1 MCEAP
6 EILSRLHARPKPPS
20 VREAMRRA
28 RKSERQRER
37 VDQEYRSRLSL
48 LLDDLSRLSYL
59 HRCRPSDR
67 YAPFIPET
75 SATICRKIS
84 DHIAKMDAEALA
96 GKASPFDPNART
108 MDGTTFFL
116 KAVQSVSLEE
126 HKNLLQMMLDRGA
139 DVNLYGIRTTFK
151 DRVEKD
157 DRHTIYREFREDYAN
172 MHNAHTPLLAALYK
186 FKALCF
192 YRPAVGSAATATVAG
207 ATMAAAAAADKSHS
221 EAKRVAK
228 TFVEMLVA
236 AGADPNLVAP
246 YIKGVPPLIV
256 AVQAALG
263 ANGGILS
270 PDVRR
275 ENFKRCAQVIACL
288 LHAGADRNGRDD
300 DGRTALMHLVTQPRL
315 RTIAANESE
324 GAGVVIME
332 RLLRLGADPNLYS
345 YCGET
350 ALTMAIE
357 KDNVAAT
364 RALLRWGACTKEKV
378 VEHTAIRELQRRVA
392 SHLGVSERARGDA
405 DWRHCLDAYT
415 LARNYGPYGGPDL
428 NHVVGPVWL
437 AQARVCERRRA
448 TTQYGTEA
456 LHTSLKIRSL
466 VRSRHNWRRARIKF
480 KVRQLVI
487 FWWSSVIEP
496 DKIDMD
502 QDLASAT
509 EGMEGAVGGLGA

>member
-1 MCEAP
+1 M
-6 EILSRLHARPKPPS
+6 RLYARPAPPS

-59 HRCRPSDR
+59 HRYRPSDR

-192 YRPAVGSAATATVAG
+192 YRPLVDSTATATVAAAIRAAGG
-207 ATMAAAAAADKSHS
+207 ATAEVAAAAEKSHS

-228 TFVEMLVA
+228 TFVEMLLA

-275 ENFKRCAQVIACL
+275 ENLKRCAQVIACL

-300 DGRTALMHLVTQPRL
+300 DGRTALMHLVMQPRL

-324 GAGVVIME
+324 GVGVVIME
-332 RLLRLGADPNLYS
+332 RLMRLGADPNLYS

-357 KDNVAAT
+357 KDYVAAT

-378 VEHTAIRELQRRVA
+378 VEHTAIRELQRRVV
-392 SHLGVSERARGDA
+392 SHLGVFERARGDA

-415 LARNYGPYGGPDL
+415 LVRNYGPYGGPDL
-428 NHVVGPVWL
+428 PHVVGPVWL
-437 AQARVCERRRA
+437 AQARVDALLSRPP
-448 TTQYGTEA
+448 QYGTEP

-466 VRSRHNWRRARIKF
+466 VRSRHHWRRARIKF

-487 FWWSSVIEP
+487 FWGSLCLAP
-496 DKIDMD
+496 DKVDME

-509 EGMEGAVGGLGA
+509 EGMEGVVGGLGA

>member
-1 MCEAP
+1 
-6 EILSRLHARPKPPS
+6 
-20 VREAMRRA
+20 MRRA

-59 HRCRPSDR
+59 HRYRPSDR

-84 DHIAKMDAEALA
+84 DHIAKMDAEALR

-139 DVNLYGIRTTFK
+139 DVNLYGIRTALK

-186 FKALCF
+186 FKALCLH
-192 YRPAVGSAATATVAG
+192 RPAAVGYLAAATGTVAA
-207 ATMAAAAAADKSHS
+207 ATMAEVAAAAEKSHS

-256 AVQAALG
+256 AVQTALG

-315 RTIAANESE
+315 RTTAANESQ
-324 GAGVVIME
+324 GVGVVIME
-332 RLLRLGADPNLYS
+332 RLMRLGADPNLYS

-357 KDNVAAT
+357 NDDVAAT

-392 SHLGVSERARGDA
+392 SHLGVFERAAHD
-405 DWRHCLDAYT
+405 

-428 NHVVGPVWL
+428 PHVVGPVWL

-448 TTQYGTEA
+448 PPQYGTEP

-496 DKIDMD
+496 DKMDMD